1 LHSEILIVGGGAGGL
16 ELACKLGRKLGPSKV
31 MLVDSRLYH
40 VWKPSL
46 HEVAAGTLDIHQ
58 EGLSYQMLAH
68 DCGFTFVYGAM
79 TALDSASKTLGVGPV
94 SAASDGEEI
103 FPARSISYRSL
114 VIAVGSTSNYFGVP
128 GAREHTISLNATEDA
143 ERFRLRLLRLLART
157 AEAKGEGA
165 HNPGVAVAKAVGAG
179 TFDSGVA
186 AADAAGAGAGVGTSA
201 ATADATLG
209 AKGGA
214 TMTDAGHAPRSPAG
228 GLDIVIIGGGATGVE
243 LAAELREATGVYAA
257 YGFNR
262 LQVQRDVRIT
272 LLEGAPRILAPLP
285 ERVSASAARLLDE
298 RSIRVVTDCRVTQ
311 IDAHQVLDKDGN
323 VYPSDICVW
332 AAGIRAP
339 EFLGSLGLP
348 TTKGGAI
355 EVDGQ
360 LRVKGVEGVYALGD
374 CAACTDGKGKPVPPR
389 AQAAHQQADYLVK
402 TFINMEKGHPP
413 PKDPYVYKDYGSLV
427 SIGHKT
433 TVGNLMGSLRASW
446 FVEGF
451 MARIMYLSLHLMH
464 HQAILGSMRTGV
476 LAVARFLIRRTT
488 PLVKLH

>member
-1 LHSEILIVGGGAGGL
+1 LHSDIVIVGGGAGGL

-68 DCGFTFVYGAM
+68 DRGFTFVYGAM
-79 TALDSASKTLGVGPV
+79 TALDAAGKTLGVGPV

-103 FPARSISYRSL
+103 FPARSISYRCL

-165 HNPGVAVAKAVGAG
+165 LNPGVAVAKAVGAG
-179 TFDSGVA
+179 TFESSVA
-186 AADAAGAGAGVGTSA
+186 AADAPLAARGSA
-201 ATADATLG
+201 AVADAG
-209 AKGGA
+209 E
-214 TMTDAGHAPRSPAG
+214 APRSAAG

-243 LAAELREATGVYAA
+243 LAAELREASGAYAA

-285 ERVSASAARLLDE
+285 DRVSASAARLLDE
-298 RSIRVVTDCRVTQ
+298 REIRVVTDCRVTQ
-311 IDAHQVLDKDGN
+311 IEAQRVTDNKGN

-348 TTKGGAI
+348 TTRSGAI
-355 EVDGQ
+355 EVDAR
-360 LRVKGVEGVYALGD
+360 LAVKGVEGVYALGD
-374 CAACTDGKGKPVPPR
+374 CAACTDGAGKPVPPR
-389 AQAAHQQADYLVK
+389 AQAAHQQADYLVQ
-402 TFINMEKGHPP
+402 TFMSMETGRAP
-413 PKDPYVYKDYGSLV
+413 PKGPYVYKDYGSLV
-427 SIGHKT
+427 SIGHQT

-451 MARIMYLSLHLMH
+451 LARIMYLSLHLMH
-464 HQAILGSMRTGV
+464 HQAILGSVRTGV